1 MEIPV
6 IDLIEEFQS
15 EDIMSLNHSRIIN
28 RVCIAL
34 DQYDDEYDI
43 FPELELELPMGK
55 CKPDVA
61 IYQNLPTDW
70 FNDIIFFKQP
80 PVIAIEILSPK
91 QGISDLTDKA
101 FKVYF
106 PSGVQTVWLIIPTLR
121 LAQIL
126 LPDNTLLTWSS
137 GRLKDPNTGI
147 ELDLDYL
154 FR

>member
-1 MEIPV
+1 
-6 IDLIEEFQS
+6 
-15 EDIMSLNHSRIIN
+15 
-28 RVCIAL
+28 
-34 DQYDDEYDI
+34 
-43 FPELELELPMGK
+43 MGK